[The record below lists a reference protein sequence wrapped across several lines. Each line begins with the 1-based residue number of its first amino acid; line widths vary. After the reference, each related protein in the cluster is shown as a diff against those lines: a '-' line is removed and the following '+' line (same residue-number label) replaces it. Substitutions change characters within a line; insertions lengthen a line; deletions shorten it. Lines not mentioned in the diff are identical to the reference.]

1 MGSNLFFV
9 TTAMQKGITTLFQP
23 DKPRLEYDDV
33 VLPMNVLR
41 TEEATET
48 LPCSFD
54 LELGG
59 GSGSLAMRAESA
71 DLGHRRMGNINR
83 KSMNVL
89 RKLAGNGV
97 DCNVDIKAC
106 DVCAVGKSKQQAH
119 PRQATC
125 DVQRAFQLV
134 TVDTMGPIS
143 PQALGGYNY
152 ITKVVD

>member
-59 GSGSLAMRAESA
+59 GSGRLAMRAESA

-89 RKLAGNGV
+89 RKPAGNGV
-97 DCNVDIKAC
+97 DYNVDIKAC

>member
-59 GSGSLAMRAESA
+59 GSGGLAMRAESA
-71 DLGHRRMGNINR
+71 DLGHRRMGNINC

-89 RKLAGNGV
+89 RKPAGNGV
-97 DCNVDIKAC
+97 DYNVDIKAC
-106 DVCAVGKSKQQAH
+106 DVCAVGKS
-119 PRQATC
+119 
-125 DVQRAFQLV
+125 
-134 TVDTMGPIS
+134 
-143 PQALGGYNY
+143 
-152 ITKVVD
+152 